1 MHGFVCCVVNE
12 RLQLIDDAING
23 SVCSSIVA
31 ELVADIQLYNN
42 ATDDILLSP
51 ETSTSCAVLLWP
63 VQPAKPVA
71 SRSIIHHSLR
81 VTGRDDTNAGRE
93 SRNIR

>member
-51 ETSTSCAVLLWP
+51 ETSTSDSSAAVACA
-63 VQPAKPVA
+63 A
-71 SRSIIHHSLR
+71 SR
-81 VTGRDDTNAGRE
+81 AGRE
-93 SRNIR
+93 PVY